1 MRYEL
6 YEKIIDKEHDVYFY
20 IVESNSLEIILT
32 YMENFPQDRYSK
44 YVIIDNNTPYPVN
57 YFQLGLN
64 QPPSPKQHYNIIYE
78 CKLAIEYYNRIKVEE
93 YYDDNFL
100 NYEEINTISNTIL
113 EVTNFNTERYFDTYN
128 SKIK

>member
-44 YVIIDNNTPYPVN
+44 YVIIDNNTP
-57 YFQLGLN
+57 
-64 QPPSPKQHYNIIYE
+64 
-78 CKLAIEYYNRIKVEE
+78 
-93 YYDDNFL
+93 
-100 NYEEINTISNTIL
+100 IL
-113 EVTNFNTERYFDTYN
+113 
-128 SKIK
+128 